1 MEPCTRHQQG
11 TTKSPNKGTKFKL
24 PKELSNI
31 NECLSFFQRIVF
43 THIDSGSN
51 CLIVNKLHYL
61 IKYQP
66 FEQPQSLTQVTGSK
80 VPIHGIGT
88 WPLLLHNILF
98 VFPNVLYMP
107 GNPVCTFSP
116 CYLEKRLG
124 FPAVWHKC
132 GDLRITD
139 HKGRTFC
146 FTYKN
151 GIK

>member
-1 MEPCTRHQQG
+1 MEPCNKHAQG
-11 TTKSPNKGTKFKL
+11 STESPNKGTKFKL
-24 PKELSNI
+24 PHKVNK
-31 NECLSFFQRIVF
+31 CLTLFQRIVF

-61 IKYQP
+61 IKYCP
-66 FEQPQSLTQVTGSK
+66 FAQPQLLTQVTGSK

-88 WPLLLHNILF
+88 WPVLLHNILF

-139 HKGRTFC
+139 HKGRTL
-146 FTYKN
+146 
-151 GIK
+151 